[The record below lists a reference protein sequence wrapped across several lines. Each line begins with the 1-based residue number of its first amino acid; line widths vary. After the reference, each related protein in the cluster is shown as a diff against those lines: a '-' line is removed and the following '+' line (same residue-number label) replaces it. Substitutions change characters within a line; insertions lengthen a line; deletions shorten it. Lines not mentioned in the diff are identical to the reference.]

1 MIENYIK
8 SILLVVLS
16 LSGNYFAEILGCNT
30 QKLLGNNM
38 AVKHI
43 LQIIS
48 IYITMNLYSSNK
60 IHPITKL
67 KNTLFFYVLF
77 IMFTKMNLFF
87 TGLVFCMIL
96 SMFIINNYIDYY
108 KEHKKEYTHLIKI
121 NELITRVVLATLCL
135 GVLIYFLDK
144 KKEYS
149 GTWDTYKYIFGVNK
163 CKGIKSV

>member
-1 MIENYIK
+1 MIEKYIK
-8 SILLVVLS
+8 SILLVILS

-87 TGLVFCMIL
+87 TGFVFCMIL

-108 KEHKKEYTHLIKI
+108 KEHKKEYVHLIKI

-163 CKGIKSV
+163 CKGIKT